1 MLNDPVSERTRKM
14 PSFIAMDVL
23 EAANALERAGRHIVH
38 LEVGEPDFDTPEP
51 VRRALAEALES
62 GQTHYTHSL
71 GIHELRAAIS
81 VHYRARYGVDVDPE
95 RVIITS
101 GSSPALY
108 MTFAALI
115 DPGQEVVL
123 SNPHYASYPP
133 MIEFAGGKPVYVP
146 VREEESFQFVP
157 EEMLPYVTDR
167 TKAILINSPAN
178 PTGTLISGERLSEV
192 AKISESAGSYVVSD
206 EIYHGLVYE
215 GEREH
220 TILEFTDR
228 AFVINGFSKLY
239 AMTGWRLGF
248 MIAPPEF
255 VRPIQK
261 MAQNFYICANSFVQR
276 AGITALFETSEYVS
290 EMVKTYGSRRTYMIK
305 RLEEMGFTFRCH
317 PTGAFYVFVN
327 ARHLSPD
334 SYRLAFDILEH
345 AGVGCTPGIDFGS
358 GGEGYIRFT
367 YANSIANIK
376 EGMDRLK
383 IYVDNLG
390 RAGA

>member
-1 MLNDPVSERTRKM
+1 
-14 PSFIAMDVL
+14 
-23 EAANALERAGRHIVH
+23 
-38 LEVGEPDFDTPEP
+38 
-51 VRRALAEALES
+51 
-62 GQTHYTHSL
+62 
-71 GIHELRAAIS
+71 
-81 VHYRARYGVDVDPE
+81 
-95 RVIITS
+95 
-101 GSSPALY
+101 
-108 MTFAALI
+108 
-115 DPGQEVVL
+115 
-123 SNPHYASYPP
+123 
-133 MIEFAGGKPVYVP
+133 
-146 VREEESFQFVP
+146 
-157 EEMLPYVTDR
+157 
-167 TKAILINSPAN
+167 
-178 PTGTLISGERLSEV
+178 
-192 AKISESAGSYVVSD
+192 
-206 EIYHGLVYE
+206 
-215 GEREH
+215 
-220 TILEFTDR
+220 
-228 AFVINGFSKLY
+228 
-239 AMTGWRLGF
+239 MTGWRLGF
-248 MIAPPEF
+248 IIAPPEF

-290 EMVKTYGSRRTYMIK
+290 EMVKTYAARRTYMIK

-327 ARHLSPD
+327 ARHLSAD